1 MVRGNTV
8 SKSERAM
15 LNISFFGVI
24 FLVAMLQP
32 MSVSHLGGFDIAAAA
47 IAAALM
53 VGHGIYYL
61 FLVWKEKW

>member
-1 MVRGNTV
+1 
-8 SKSERAM
+8 M